1 MLIKEFSSFR
11 DNKTSVFHFKDK
23 ILRRVDIKEN
33 LDFKKFLESNFYRK
47 NAGKIV
53 KTKILNE
60 NEKKE
65 YNIVGD
71 NNFEWLEHEKIDK
84 LIYPYELT
92 FDQLKA
98 SAILFLDLYI
108 NAIKNSY
115 DIIDASAFNIQF
127 NNSEPI
133 FIDLGSFIELKK
145 ESKINWYKQFCEN
158 YLAPL
163 LIKSKVKINFNDIY
177 KGDIEGINLKLAS
190 KILPLSSWFNFSILV
205 NIHLQSYLNSRISSS
220 TTKKI
225 KSKKTLSSKQ
235 KILIASNLKK
245 MILKLKSSKTS
256 YWSNYSKINSY
267 SDKTLNKKKELVSNF
282 VKKEKIISLM
292 DLGCNDGFFSD
303 LCFNSGVNN
312 ITGVDYDLD
321 SLNNAY
327 LRFKDQKKNF
337 FAIYQNFSNP
347 SPGIGWNSKERKSF
361 SERYEK
367 KFDGIICLAF
377 IHHICVGR
385 NVPLELFFDYLCK
398 FSDNILLEFVKKED
412 LMVKN
417 LSENKKSVLKF
428 YNLGNFK
435 KIVSK
440 RYKIISE
447 NEVSET
453 RVVLHLK
460 K

>member
-205 NIHLQSYLNSRISSS
+205 NIHLQSYWQFL
-220 TTKKI
+220 KKI
-225 KSKKTLSSKQ
+225 HVDQLFLSLLQNKYFYIQ
-235 KILIASNLKK
+235 INL
-245 MILKLKSSKTS
+245 
-256 YWSNYSKINSY
+256 Y
-267 SDKTLNKKKELVSNF
+267 
-282 VKKEKIISLM
+282 
-292 DLGCNDGFFSD
+292 
-303 LCFNSGVNN
+303 
-312 ITGVDYDLD
+312 
-321 SLNNAY
+321 
-327 LRFKDQKKNF
+327 
-337 FAIYQNFSNP
+337 
-347 SPGIGWNSKERKSF
+347 
-361 SERYEK
+361 
-367 KFDGIICLAF
+367 
-377 IHHICVGR
+377 
-385 NVPLELFFDYLCK
+385 
-398 FSDNILLEFVKKED
+398 
-412 LMVKN
+412 
-417 LSENKKSVLKF
+417 
-428 YNLGNFK
+428 
-435 KIVSK
+435 
-440 RYKIISE
+440 
-447 NEVSET
+447 
-453 RVVLHLK
+453 
-460 K
+460 

>member
-1 MLIKEFSSFR
+1 MLIKEHSSFR
-11 DNKTSVFHFKDK
+11 DNKTSVFHFKNK
-23 ILRRVDIKEN
+23 ILRRIDIKKN
-33 LDFKKFLESNFYRK
+33 LDFKKFLESNFYKK
-47 NAGKIV
+47 NVGKIV
-53 KTKILNE
+53 QTKILNK

-65 YNIVGD
+65 YNIIED
-71 NNFEWLEHEKIDK
+71 NNFEWLEHKKIDK
-84 LIYPYELT
+84 LIYPYEQT
-92 FDQLKA
+92 FDQLKS

-108 NAIKNSY
+108 DAIKNSY

-127 NNSEPI
+127 NNSDPI

-225 KSKKTLSSKQ
+225 KSKKILSSKQ

-245 MILKLKSSKTS
+245 MILKLKSSKIS

-267 SDKTLNKKKELVSNF
+267 NDKTLNKKKELVSNF

-303 LCFNSGVNN
+303 LCFNSGVDN

-327 LRFKDQKKNF
+327 LKFKDQKKIF
-337 FAIYQNFSNP
+337 LQYIKIFQIHLLVLAGRVKREKASQNDM
-347 SPGIGWNSKERKSF
+347 K
-361 SERYEK
+361 
-367 KFDGIICLAF
+367 
-377 IHHICVGR
+377 
-385 NVPLELFFDYLCK
+385 
-398 FSDNILLEFVKKED
+398 
-412 LMVKN
+412 KN
-417 LSENKKSVLKF
+417 LME
-428 YNLGNFK
+428 
-435 KIVSK
+435 
-440 RYKIISE
+440 
-447 NEVSET
+447 
-453 RVVLHLK
+453 
-460 K
+460 